1 LTYQLLEQGK
11 ASTYEPTAVGYTT
24 VPKALNSLYN
34 QRKRWA
40 IGMLEGFSAVKPWQ
54 QGNFYSRC
62 FTLVGISII
71 YLDLAFLFGF
81 VPGVLLALCGYY
93 YFVGCLTLIALVVSI
108 LLFSSVYLYQ
118 KKLDIQFQNSLLG
131 FIAFILFFQLIQSSA
146 ALHGYV
152 TRLLKG
158 QEAWK

>member
-1 LTYQLLEQGK
+1 MTYQLLEQGK

-24 VPKALNSLYN
+24 VPIALNGLYN

-54 QGNFYSRC
+54 QGSFFAKY
-62 FTLVGISII
+62 FTFVNISII

-81 VPGVLLALCGYY
+81 LPGVLLALCGYY
-93 YFVGCLTLIALVVSI
+93 YFVGCLTLFALAVSI
-108 LLFSSVYLYQ
+108 LLFSSVYIYQ
-118 KKLDIQFQNSLLG
+118 KKLDIQFQNSLIG
-131 FIAFILFFQLIQSSA
+131 FISFLLFFQLIQSSA

-158 QEAWK
+158 QEVWK